1 MGQQQMLL
9 LVLSIV
15 IVSLAVYAG
24 INIFNTSM
32 RQRHADLLMN
42 HAVHAA
48 SEAVVWYSKASPF
61 LGGSGSYAD
70 LSDEGMAQ
78 LYMSQ
83 GRPPG
88 TVQITSATKNT
99 LEITA
104 VSNTYEDIGVRVK
117 VEGVDI
123 IESTIAYDGSIAL
136 P

>member
-1 MGQQQMLL
+1 M
-9 LVLSIV
+9 
-15 IVSLAVYAG
+15 
-24 INIFNTSM
+24 NIFNPSM
-32 RQRHADLLMN
+32 RQKHAHLLMN

-48 SEAVVWYSKASPF
+48 SEAAVWYSKASPF
-61 LGGSGSYAD
+61 LGGSGSYSD

-88 TVQITSATKNT
+88 TVKITSATNNT

-104 VSNTYEDIGVRVK
+104 VSNTYEDIGVLVK
-117 VEGVDI
+117 VEGVNI
-123 IESTIAYDGSIAL
+123 IESTIAYDGSITL

>member
-1 MGQQQMLL
+1 MLG
-9 LVLSIV
+9 VV
-15 IVSLAVYAG
+15 VVGLAVYIG

-32 RQRHADLLMN
+32 RQKHADLLMN

-88 TVQITSATKNT
+88 TVMITSATENT

-104 VSNTYEDIGVRVK
+104 VSNTYEDIGVLVK
-117 VEGVDI
+117 VEGVNI
-123 IESTIAYDGSIAL
+123 VVSTIAYDGSIAL